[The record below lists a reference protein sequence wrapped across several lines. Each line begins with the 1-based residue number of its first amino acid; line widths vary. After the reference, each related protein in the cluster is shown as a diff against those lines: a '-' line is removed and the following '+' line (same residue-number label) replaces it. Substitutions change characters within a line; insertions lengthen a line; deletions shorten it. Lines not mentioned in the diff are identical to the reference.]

1 MSDRKSNPQLIILAL
16 WLMMFS
22 ASAQVI
28 IVSPILPEISRALS
42 IRSSLQGT
50 LITSY
55 TIMLGIMALVI
66 GPVSDKV
73 GRRRILLLGCSSLA
87 VTLYLHGVANS
98 FLSLLTMRALAGAAA
113 GMLSGAAV
121 AYVGDY
127 FPYERRGWANGWV
140 VSGVAVGQ
148 ILGIPA
154 GKILANQLGYKWPF
168 LMFAITMTVAA
179 LLVWFFVPQPDVERE
194 TSRLT
199 LKSVVSRYGKL
210 IIKPEVFAASMVYFL
225 MFLSLGMYVIYF
237 PTWLENV
244 VGLTAAQ
251 VALLFIIGGVANV
264 VSSPVAG
271 RLSDQVGRKPLIII
285 SCLGL
290 SLIMVLT
297 TIVVTNY
304 WYAYIM
310 FALAMVMFALRYS
323 PLQSLMTALV
333 TSEKRGMF
341 MSLAIAIGQVGMG
354 FGSAIAGIAYTE
366 YGYASNTFLGA
377 FVIFVMAFIVL
388 RYLPEPERIS
398 TTVTET
404 YHNVATDPA
413 ET

>member
-1 MSDRKSNPQLIILAL
+1 
-16 WLMMFS
+16 MMFS

-42 IRSSLQGT
+42 IKSSLQGT

-66 GPVSDKV
+66 GPVSDKI

-87 VTLYLHGVANS
+87 LTLYLHGIANS
-98 FLSLLTMRALAGAAA
+98 FISLLSMRALAGAAA

-168 LMFAITMTVAA
+168 LMFAFTMTLAA
-179 LLVWFFVPQPDVERE
+179 LLVWFFVPQPEVERD

-199 LKSVVSRYGKL
+199 LLSVISRYGKL
-210 IIKPEVFAASMVYFL
+210 IVRSEVFAASMVYFL

-244 VGLTAAQ
+244 VGLTASQ

-264 VSSPVAG
+264 LSSPIAG
-271 RLSDQVGRKPLIII
+271 RISDQVGRKPLIIT

-290 SLIMVLT
+290 GLIMVLT
-297 TIVVTNY
+297 TFVVTNY
-304 WYAYIM
+304 WYAYSM

-354 FGSAIAGIAYTE
+354 IGSAIAGIAYTQ
-366 YGYASNTFLGA
+366 YGYASNTYLGA
-377 FVIFVMAFIVL
+377 IVIFVMAIIVL
-388 RYLPEPERIS
+388 KFLPEPGRTA
-398 TTVTET
+398 TTLSESFRD
-404 YHNVATDPA
+404 VAADTA